1 MSTSS
6 PMTRIGTSHRRYA
19 KALMGLSA
27 DAAAGRLL
35 LAELRRTEK
44 AVTASSV
51 LRGLLVSPL
60 VDRARKA
67 SLVKDIAAHLRL
79 GLIATRAWDLVVQR
93 GRSDELPGILWQFER
108 LLDDAEGMARAEVR
122 SAAPLDPAKQRRVK
136 EALDHV
142 SGRDVIC
149 TFSEDQALLGGL
161 VARVGNQL
169 FDGSIRGHL
178 GRLRRDWLRE

>member
-27 DAAAGRLL
+27 DAAAGRSL
-35 LAELRRTEK
+35 LAELRSAEE
-44 AVTASSV
+44 AVTASSI

-67 SLVKDIAAHLRL
+67 SLVKDIAAHLGL
-79 GLIATRAWDLVVQR
+79 GRIATRAWDLVVQR
-93 GRSDELPGILWQFER
+93 GRSEELSGILWQFER
-108 LLDDAEGMARAEVR
+108 LLDDAEGKARADIT
-122 SAAPLDPAKQRRVK
+122 SAAPLEHTKQAQVK
-136 EALDHV
+136 EALDRV

-149 TFSEDQALLGGL
+149 TFSEDPALLGGL
-161 VARVGNQL
+161 VARMGNQL
-169 FDGSIRGHL
+169 FDGSVRGRL
-178 GRLRRDWLRE
+178 GRLRRDWLGE